1 VVIFFLIQVKD
12 NVAQH
17 WTAEAIRLITSRGA
31 IIIYLTPCSPEF
43 NPIELGFG
51 WLKFYIRRHVERL
64 GGTNRA
70 VRDAITEGLEA
81 LPADTMA
88 QYFRH
93 SGYIVP
99 VRLATRTRAIVFTCV
114 MAPAVIHDLDE

>member
-1 VVIFFLIQVKD
+1 MLILEQVKD

-17 WTAEAIRLITSRGA
+17 WTVEAIRLITARGA
-31 IIIYLTPCSPEF
+31 IIIYLPPYSPEL

-51 WLKFYIRRHVERL
+51 WLKFYIRRHADRL

-70 VRDAITEGLEA
+70 VREAITEGLEA

-93 SGYIVP
+93 SGYVVP
-99 VRLATRTRAIVFTCV
+99 VRLAPRTRDIVLTCV
-114 MAPAVIHDLDE
+114 MAVAVLHDSEQ